1 MPAPKAS
8 DISETAAAAADA
20 ADATVKEAEKNFR
33 DLADRVEKLVKDGL
47 DAVRAQSRTYA
58 ESASEQ
64 LDTAQKY
71 VVEHVQE
78 RPLAATFTAL
88 GVGVLIGLMLGGG
101 RNR

>member
-1 MPAPKAS
+1 MPISPKV
-8 DISETAAAAADA
+8 SEAADT
-20 ADATVKEAEKNFR
+20 ADATIKDAEKSFR

-47 DAVRAQSRTYA
+47 EALRVQSRTYA
-58 ESASEQ
+58 DTAGEQ
-64 LDTAQKY
+64 LGTAQKY

-78 RPLAATFTAL
+78 RPMTATVAAL